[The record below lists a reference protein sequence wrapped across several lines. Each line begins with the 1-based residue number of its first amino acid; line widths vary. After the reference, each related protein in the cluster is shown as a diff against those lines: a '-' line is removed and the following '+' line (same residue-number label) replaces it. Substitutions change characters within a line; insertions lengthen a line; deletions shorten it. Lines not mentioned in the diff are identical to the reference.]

1 MPKYLMRG
9 RYTPAGLAG
18 AVNEGFA
25 SREQYITQLAQLLD
39 SEVEAVYWGVGDEQF
54 FILLDT
60 PDAIAAAAR
69 TLTTN
74 VTGATSSDHHA
85 GLHLR
90 GDGRRA
96 QPDARLPRPGRLA
109 A

>member
-1 MPKYLMRG
+1 MPKYMMRG

-25 SREQYITQLAQLLD
+25 LREQYIVQLAQLLN
-39 SEVEAVYWGVGDEQF
+39 SEVEALYRGVGDEHF
-54 FILLDT
+54 FIVLDT

-69 TLTTN
+69 TLATN
-74 VTGATSSDHHA
+74 VTGATSVSTTPVFTSEEMDA
-85 GLHLR
+85 AR
-90 GDGRRA
+90 DQMPEYRA
-96 QPDARLPRPGRLA
+96 PA

>member
-25 SREQYITQLAQLLD
+25 SREQYVAQLAKLLD
-39 SEVEAVYWGVGDEQF
+39 SDVEAVYWDVGDEHF
-54 FILLDT
+54 FIVMET

-69 TLTTN
+69 TLATKI
-74 VTGATSSDHHA
+74 TGATSVSTTPIFTSEEMDA
-85 GLHLR
+85 AR
-90 GDGRRA
+90 SQMPDYRA
-96 QPDARLPRPGRLA
+96 PA